1 MTSPKRRDHLPSFLL
16 FLLDPM
22 VTIFINGLLEMVCA
36 YVMDGTPRDYLRLV
50 SAVFPFQ
57 WITLLIVLAV
67 ACLPYGTTI

>member
-1 MTSPKRRDHLPSFLL
+1 
-16 FLLDPM
+16 M